1 MTKNKINR
9 LLTAAIAGAAVIIM
23 TGVSAFAAPAMV
35 VEKQVYINCE
45 VGEALPAAGCETTAP
60 VTPAPEATV
69 SAPAPENAA
78 PAPVVPETA
87 TSAPA
92 PETAAPAPAP
102 TPDAPAAPTPDAPA
116 ANSSVS
122 DIEREVTQLV
132 NVIRAENG
140 LGALTID
147 ETLSQ
152 TARAKAVDMAQNNY
166 FSHTSPTYGSP
177 FDMMKQFGVDYNTA
191 GEDIA
196 KGYSTAQA
204 VVDGWMNSPGHRANI
219 LNASFTRT
227 GVGYTDNGNHWAQM
241 FIG

>member
-9 LLTAAIAGAAVIIM
+9 LITAAIAGAAAIIM
-23 TGVSAFAAPAMV
+23 TGVSVFAAPAVV

-45 VGEALPAAGCETTAP
+45 AGKALPAADCETTAP
-60 VTPAPEATV
+60 VTPAP
-69 SAPAPENAA
+69 
-78 PAPVVPETA
+78 APVVPETA
-87 TSAPA
+87 
-92 PETAAPAPAP
+92 
-102 TPDAPAAPTPDAPA
+102 APA

-122 DIEREVTQLV
+122 DIEREVTAIV
-132 NVIRAENG
+132 NAVRAENG

-147 ETLSQ
+147 DKLSQ

-177 FDMMKQFGVDYNTA
+177 FDMMKRFGVDYNTA
-191 GEDIA
+191 GENIA

-219 LNASFTRT
+219 LNPSFTRT
-227 GVGYTDNGNHWAQM
+227 GVGYTADGDHWAQM
-241 FIG
+241 FAG

>member
-60 VTPAPEATV
+60 VTPAPEAVV
-69 SAPAPENAA
+69 SAPA
-78 PAPVVPETA
+78 PETA

-92 PETAAPAPAP
+92 PETAAPAP
-102 TPDAPAAPTPDAPA
+102 APA

-191 GEDIA
+191 GENIA

-219 LNASFTRT
+219 LNASFTHT